1 MPTMRLADEHA
12 EKAAG
17 FPESSYGVTTVTL
30 VLGDGRRITNVR
42 LAWGAAIIGIS
53 DSVVNAPAQL
63 DFDIAAV
70 RDVEPE

>member
-1 MPTMRLADEHA
+1 MTTMRLANDHA
-12 EKAAG
+12 EKAAY

-42 LAWGAAIIGIS
+42 LAWGAEIVGIG

-63 DFDIAAV
+63 DFDIATV